1 MSPAST
7 VSNPPISVLLIDDC
21 STFRQSLK
29 TWLDLCNV
37 TKGQHYDV
45 VGQAAS
51 VDQAIKL
58 AAEQH
63 PALILLDIELSNG
76 DGVKFL
82 SRYRHLQQTGKVLV
96 LSGHEEDRWIFQ
108 AMQAGARGYLLKSD
122 LSSQLC
128 DAIHTVLQDKV
139 YISPDIA
146 TSFFRQFHFQTGHSL
161 KSLSA
166 IHLTEREQEVLSCLV
181 QGDSNEM
188 ISQRLHITVG
198 TVKAYLRC
206 IFEKMEVS
214 SRTQAA
220 LKALKLGLVAA

>member
-1 MSPAST
+1 MATSVT
-7 VSNPPISVLLIDDC
+7 VSANPVSVLLVDDC

-29 TWLDLCNV
+29 TWLELCNA
-37 TKGQHYDV
+37 TKGQHYKV

-58 AAEQH
+58 ATEQH
-63 PALILLDIELSNG
+63 PTLILLDIELSHG

-82 SRYRHLQQTGKVLV
+82 SRYRRLQQTGKVLV
-96 LSGHEEDRWIFQ
+96 LSGHSEDQWIFK
-108 AMQAGARGYLLKSD
+108 AMRAGAWGYLLKAD

-128 DAIHTVLQDKV
+128 KAIDTVLQDKV
-139 YISPDIA
+139 YISSDVA
-146 TSFFRQFHFQTGHSL
+146 TSFFRQLHFQAGHSL
-161 KSLSA
+161 KSLSE